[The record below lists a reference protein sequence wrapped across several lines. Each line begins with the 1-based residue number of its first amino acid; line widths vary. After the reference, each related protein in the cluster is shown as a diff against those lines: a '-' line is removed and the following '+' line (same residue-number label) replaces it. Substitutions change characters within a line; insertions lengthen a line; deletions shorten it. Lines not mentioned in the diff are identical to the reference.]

1 LSRTVE
7 DEIGLTNPH
16 LQDRVVKTSL
26 MHDRTRLWSVFVTNA
41 VSTIELRIYSAQQC
55 GIFQYTTGNKYIL
68 IVNGGYV
75 SSKTLQWHC

>member
-1 LSRTVE
+1 
-7 DEIGLTNPH
+7 
-16 LQDRVVKTSL
+16 
-26 MHDRTRLWSVFVTNA
+26 